1 MTTSYGQ
8 LQAGK
13 GFYAIGKDMLQALGA
28 TKSIIISI
36 LADLDDLAQKQ
47 GYDRFFATSQSL
59 AEKTGYSQRTIQR
72 AFDELK
78 ADGIIDDG
86 VKGEGLD
93 NRKYYKL
100 DYERTG
106 KIIAEKLPQTAKDA
120 PDDKGKNTPNDYDKM
135 SQTIMT
141 KCHKPLRQNV
151 INDYDKNSS
160 AFMTN
165 CHKPT
170 YTTNLNLQEQNLQ
183 VGEQKPKTQK
193 VDFKKAQFLS
203 AEECLDFVKKG
214 YEKLETK
221 PKGDFSVF
229 CEWLVRKADKKG
241 LLPYV
246 LKRDF
251 ENYQK
256 LDFLTKESPNDRLN
270 RALQGNARGV
280 YQSLVFENDVF
291 MAGGYKPQGLQHNSH
306 NVNENFK
313 ITDGQK
319 ELFENTS
326 KRAMINNNVKIH
338 KLTIKGFKEA
348 ENERQA
354 TE

>member
-13 GFYAIGKDMLQALGA
+13 GYYAIGKDMLQALGA
-28 TKSIIISI
+28 TKAIIISI
-36 LADLDDLAQKQ
+36 LADLDDLAKKQ
-47 GYDRFFATSQSL
+47 GTDRFFATSQSL

-100 DYERTG
+100 DYEKIG
-106 KIIAEKLPQTAKDA
+106 KIIAEKLPQTTKDA
-120 PDDKGKNTPNDYDKM
+120 PNDYDKM
-135 SQTIMT
+135 SQTIT
-141 KCHKPLRQNV
+141 
-151 INDYDKNSS
+151 
-160 AFMTN
+160 TN
-165 CHKPT
+165 CHNPT

-183 VGEQKPKTQK
+183 LGEQKSKTQK
-193 VDFKKAQFLS
+193 MDFKKSQFLS
-203 AEECLDFVKKG
+203 AEECLAFVKES

-221 PKGDFSVF
+221 PKGDFNVF

-280 YQSLVFENDVF
+280 YQSLVFENDAF

-326 KRAMINNNVKIH
+326 KRAMVSKNVKIH
-338 KLTIKGFKEA
+338 KSTIKGFEEV